1 MFTGIIQSVSL
12 DSTFKQKKFGVELIL
27 KVEPSFTKDLKIG
40 DSVAVNG
47 VCLTVTRFDK
57 NQINF
62 DVIHESLK
70 TTNLNKNYRKLNLNL
85 ERSLKMGDEIGGHLV
100 SGHVHEIAEVK
111 SFKEGKERILTINKT
126 PKVKDYI
133 FQKGYVAINGIGLTV
148 SDSNENDFS
157 VSLIPETIKATNL
170 SLIDK
175 GDFLNIEAD
184 QQTIAIVETV
194 KKIKI

>member
-1 MFTGIIQSVSL
+1 MCIR
-12 DSTFKQKKFGVELIL
+12 D
-27 KVEPSFTKDLKIG
+27 
-40 DSVAVNG
+40 
-47 VCLTVTRFDK
+47 R
-57 NQINF
+57 
-62 DVIHESLK
+62 
-70 TTNLNKNYRKLNLNL
+70 
-85 ERSLKMGDEIGGHLV
+85 
-100 SGHVHEIAEVK
+100 
-111 SFKEGKERILTINKT
+111 NKT

-133 FQKGYVAINGIGLTV
+133 FQKGYVAINGISLTV

-194 KKIKI
+194 KKIKN

>member
-70 TTNLNKNYRKLNLNL
+70 TTNLNKNYR
-85 ERSLKMGDEIGGHLV
+85 
-100 SGHVHEIAEVK
+100 
-111 SFKEGKERILTINKT
+111 RILTINKT

-133 FQKGYVAINGIGLTV
+133 FQKGYVAINGISLTV